1 MKAFLLTTTTLALG
15 LAMTGCVG
23 TKALSSNISDE
34 GTVAKENIVFPDID
48 KAWQKDGIYPN
59 TENLAKIRKGI
70 SKSELYHLI
79 GAPHFSELQKAREW
93 DYIMKFHTPNHGL
106 QTCQYKII
114 FDKDYQGQE
123 FYWQPAECEKYAKP
137 IKHPVAP
144 MPMPVAVAIPERV
157 SLSADALFAFDKWQP
172 QNLLPQ
178 GKVELDDLA
187 HKLVQHQQ
195 KGGKHKVT
203 IVGHTDYLGDDLY
216 NMNLSLRRAQTV
228 RTYLIERGVAPESLS
243 ASGAGE
249 SQPVKQCQ
257 STNRNALIEC
267 LKPNRRVEVMVSVE

>member
-1 MKAFLLTTTTLALG
+1 MKAFLLTTTTLALS
-15 LAMTGCVG
+15 LVMTGCVG
-23 TKALSSNISDE
+23 TRALSSNISDE
-34 GTVAKENIVFPDID
+34 GTVARNDIVFPDAK

-59 TENLAKIRKGI
+59 TENLTKIRKGI
-70 SKSELYHLI
+70 TKSELYPLI
-79 GAPHFSELQKAREW
+79 GAPHFSELQRAREW
-93 DYIMKFHTPNHGL
+93 DYIMKFYNPDNSV
-106 QTCQYKII
+106 QTCQFKII
-114 FDKDYQGQE
+114 FDKKFQAQE
-123 FYWQPAECEKYAKP
+123 FYWQPAECAKYAKP
-137 IKHPVAP
+137 IKHSVAP
-144 MPMPVAVAIPERV
+144 IPIPVAVAIPERV
-157 SLSADALFAFDKWQP
+157 SLSADALFAFDKWQS
-172 QNLLPQ
+172 QDLLPQ

-216 NMNLSLRRAQTV
+216 NMNLSLLRAQTV
-228 RTYLIERGVAPESLS
+228 RAYLIERGVVAESLS

-257 STNRNALIEC
+257 STNRDALIEC